1 LSLIYL
7 QTFNKTINYFGMWV
21 EKNSK
26 LVNQYKFKDFNEAM
40 VFINEVAKICE
51 EVNHHPEIYNC
62 YSLVK
67 LSLCTHDLNDNI
79 TEKDLELAGLID
91 KIVL

>member
-1 LSLIYL
+1 
-7 QTFNKTINYFGMWV
+7 MWV
-21 EKNSK
+21 EENFK
-26 LVNQYKFKDFNEAM
+26 LVNQYKFKDFKEAM

-67 LSLCTHDLNDNI
+67 LSLCTHDANDKI
-79 TEKDLELAGLID
+79 TEKDHQLARQID
-91 KIVL
+91 EIVL

>member
-1 LSLIYL
+1 
-7 QTFNKTINYFGMWV
+7 MWV
-21 EKNSK
+21 EENSK

-40 VFINEVAKICE
+40 IFINEIAKICE

-67 LSLCTHDLNDNI
+67 LSLFTHDLNDNI
-79 TEKDLELAGLID
+79 TEKDRQLADLID